1 MYSYKAEL
9 VRVVDG
15 DTVVLDV
22 DLGFNTTLRETFR
35 LAGINAPESRGPER
49 IEGKAA
55 AAHLIGLLCNESL
68 TIDTLK
74 DSKGKYGRYLA
85 YLYIEDQGKKININY
100 VMVLDG
106 FAELKDY

>member
-1 MYSYKAEL
+1 
-9 VRVVDG
+9 
-15 DTVVLDV
+15 
-22 DLGFNTTLRETFR
+22 
-35 LAGINAPESRGPER
+35 
-49 IEGKAA
+49 
-55 AAHLIGLLCNESL
+55 L